1 MKILTLKEENA
12 VAFSSRS
19 GKHLCQSAV
28 IRNTIEQPLIGIQAM
43 HNNTGFHS
51 AGCEN
56 KNTVGIPPDE
66 ALRLPTPHF
75 A

>member
-1 MKILTLKEENA
+1 VKKEMKILTLKEENA

-19 GKHLCQSAV
+19 GKHLCQS
-28 IRNTIEQPLIGIQAM
+28 M